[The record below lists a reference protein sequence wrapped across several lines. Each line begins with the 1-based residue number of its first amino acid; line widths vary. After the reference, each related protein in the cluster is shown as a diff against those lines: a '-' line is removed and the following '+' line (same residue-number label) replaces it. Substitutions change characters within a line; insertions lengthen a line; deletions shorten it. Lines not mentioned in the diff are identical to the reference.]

1 MELTE
6 MTVYELSRLL
16 DKGEVSSVELTRAY
30 LDNISRGRLGTYITV
45 TDKYALFRAEET
57 DKRLHGGQRLHPLD
71 GIPFSVKDNIC
82 TAGVRT
88 TCASKM
94 LSDFTPTY
102 NATAVARLKEKGA
115 VMLGKVNLD
124 EFAMGIDTETSHFG
138 RVSNPLDKRRSA
150 GGSSGGS
157 AASVVGG
164 ECAFSLG
171 TDTGGSVRQPA
182 SFCGAVGMSPTYGR
196 VSRFGLV
203 SFAPSFDRIG
213 VLSRDIA
220 DNALVLSAICGV
232 DSHDA
237 TSVDKESESITASVC
252 KASLTAIVPK
262 EFLEAHLEESVK
274 ECYGK
279 AIDVCRELGIEIKYV
294 SIPELKYCLAAY
306 SVLSSAEASSNLA
319 RYDGIRYG
327 LGSMSE
333 NPRSIDEVRG
343 EGFGDEVKV
352 RVLFG
357 TYVLGKGRRLYDK
370 ALEVRK
376 NIMQSL
382 DSLLDG
388 TSFILAPSA
397 NRTAFIYG
405 DKSAD
410 DLNSLSDFFTVSA
423 NLAGLPALSFPFG
436 HDGDGLP
443 IGMQIIGARFSEGL
457 IYSAAAE
464 LTKAV
469 ETK

>member
-16 DKGEVSSVELTRAY
+16 DKRELSSVEITRAY
-30 LDNISRGRLGTYITV
+30 LEKIASGGLGTYITV
-45 TDKYALFRAEET
+45 TDKYALSCAEEA
-57 DKRLHGGQRLHPLD
+57 DKRLHGGQRLHALD

-82 TAGVRT
+82 TKGIRT

-102 NATAVARLKEKGA
+102 NATAVARLTEKGA

-138 RVSNPLDKRRSA
+138 RVLNPLDKRRSA

-157 AASVVGG
+157 AASVAGG

-171 TDTGGSVRQPA
+171 TDTGGSIRQPS
-182 SFCGAVGMSPTYGR
+182 SFCGVVGMSPTYGR

-213 VLSRDIA
+213 VISRDIA
-220 DNALVLSAICGV
+220 DNALVLSAISGV
-232 DSHDA
+232 DSNDA

-252 KASLTAIVPK
+252 KAHFTVIVPS
-262 EFLEAHLEESVK
+262 EFLEAKAEQSVK
-274 ECYGK
+274 ECYVK
-279 AIDVCRELGIEIKYV
+279 AIDVCRELGMNIKYV
-294 SIPELKYCLAAY
+294 SIPELKYCLCAY

-327 LGSMSE
+327 LGSLSE
-333 NPRSIDEVRG
+333 NPRTIDEIRG

-357 TYVLGKGRRLYDK
+357 TYALGKGRGLYEK
-370 ALEVRK
+370 ALEVRR
-376 NIMQSL
+376 NITQSL
-382 DSLLDG
+382 ESLLDG
-388 TSFILAPSA
+388 TSLLLAPST
-397 NRTAFIYG
+397 NRTAFVYG
-405 DKSAD
+405 DTSD
-410 DLNSLSDFFTVSA
+410 DSLNSLSDFFSVCA
-423 NLAGLPALSFPFG
+423 NLAGLPALSFPVG
-436 HDGDGLP
+436 DDGDGLP
-443 IGMQIIGARFSEGL
+443 IGMQFIGAKFSEGF

-464 LTKAV
+464 LAKAV
-469 ETK
+469 KAE